1 MKLISLVGALTQ
13 QQWIYAI
20 IAVAVLLVAIIAIVA
35 VNSKKRSKKS
45 QKPQQ
50 QIEQPKPKAEPFK
63 PEIIEQPTSQ
73 RVVVAEPTVEPTQVE
88 PPKTAVVETEKQGIL
103 VIGEEE
109 VLVRYNRSFVS
120 KLMQASDDLKGYY
133 AELVNHALSYGKVK
147 NRVSWACSTLN
158 HSREKLAIVT
168 IKGKTLYL
176 YLSLDIE
183 IAKQTVKGTIK
194 DVSDKKRYQAV
205 PTLFKVKSG
214 VALKKAKLLID
225 ALMTQKSIA
234 FDKPCDTINPKDYPY
249 DTTEN
254 LITAKLIKV
263 RAVDGREIDESKIKR
278 TAGFGIV
285 GSVTA
290 EQAHNMIADEV
301 ASTLVQNATADAM
314 GARAGRKFAVN
325 IDTLS
330 QHFASGDVV
339 TIDALKQKGIVP
351 KKEVAIKILA
361 RGMLDKKLT
370 VHADAFSL
378 DAIKMIVLVGG
389 TAIRK

>member
-20 IAVAVLLVAIIAIVA
+20 IAVAVLLVAIITIVA

-45 QKPQQ
+45 QKPQQPQ

-73 RVVVAEPTVEPTQVE
+73 RVVVAEPTVEP
-88 PPKTAVVETEKQGIL
+88 PKTAVVETEKQGIL

-109 VLVRYNRSFVS
+109 VLVKYNRSFVS

-183 IAKQTVKGTIK
+183 IAKQTIKGTIK

-225 ALMTQKSIA
+225 ALMAQKSIA

-301 ASTLVQNATADAM
+301 ASTLVQNATADTM